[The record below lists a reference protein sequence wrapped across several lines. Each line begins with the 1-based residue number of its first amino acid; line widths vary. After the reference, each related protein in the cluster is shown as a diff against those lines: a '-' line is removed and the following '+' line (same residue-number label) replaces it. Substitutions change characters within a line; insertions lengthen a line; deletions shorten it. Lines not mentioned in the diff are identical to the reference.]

1 MSKPTSLALVL
12 SMLVATSLFA
22 TPPADLSVDKQKLEA
37 YVANGNYDK
46 DIASVTQKAESY
58 INQRVKKNN
67 QANSPQK
74 LAVVF
79 DIDETSLSNYQ
90 DMLKLSFGGTDQEI
104 NEAEGLGHDPSI
116 APTLA
121 LYQDIVK
128 QGVFVFFI
136 TGRPDSICPQTMKN
150 MKEAGYKIWQGFY
163 CKPKAYQQL
172 RSAVPYKTAM
182 RKAISEQGYTI
193 IADIGDQ
200 YSDLEGGYT
209 EKTYRLPNPF
219 YDIP

>member
-1 MSKPTSLALVL
+1 MSKSISFALVL

-37 YVANGNYDK
+37 YVANGNYDN
-46 DIASVTQKAESY
+46 DIAKVTQKAEIY
-58 INQRVKKNN
+58 INQRVKENH
-67 QANSPQK
+67 QASPPQK

-90 DMLKLSFGGTDQEI
+90 DMLKLSFGGTDQEV
-104 NEAEGLGHDPSI
+104 NQAEGLGHDPAI

-121 LYQDIVK
+121 LYNDIVK
-128 QGVFVFFI
+128 QGVFVFFV
-136 TGRPDSICPQTMKN
+136 TGRSDSICPQTMKN
-150 MKEAGYKIWQGFY
+150 MKAAGYTTWQGFY

-200 YSDLEGGYT
+200 FSDLQGGYT

-219 YDIP
+219 YEIP